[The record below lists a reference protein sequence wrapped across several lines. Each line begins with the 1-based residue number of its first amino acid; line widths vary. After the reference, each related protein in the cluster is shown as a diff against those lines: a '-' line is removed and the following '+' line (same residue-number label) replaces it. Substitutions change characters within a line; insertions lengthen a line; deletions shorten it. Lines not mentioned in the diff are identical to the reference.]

1 MEGWGPCSCSL
12 IHSFIT
18 SLVRTRG
25 DTPVTLPRPQLFCA
39 AWLTTHGF
47 PFPPS
52 SDCGCWSHL
61 VCLESGS
68 LLPSVHSLASAV
80 QWLTS
85 LWEGIFGILPSL
97 PPRGTNSEV
106 QLTFQ
111 SSPGTQRP
119 GLSSAIAPFLD
130 GIPSLSSLPASLAV
144 SPRSMSLINHMPS
157 HFLIQGLFLRKSHLR
172 EALSI
177 CQAMWLCSS
186 VRDHN
191 RKIKI

>member
-1 MEGWGPCSCSL
+1 MEAWGPCTCSL
-12 IHSFIT
+12 IHSFVT
-18 SLVRTRG
+18 PSVRTRG
-25 DTPVTLPRPQLFCA
+25 DTPDTLPRPQLFCA
-39 AWLTTHGF
+39 AGLAAYGVT
-47 PFPPS
+47 FPPS

-68 LLPSVHSLASAV
+68 LLPTVHSLASAAR
-80 QWLTS
+80 WLTS

-130 GIPSLSSLPASLAV
+130 SILFSLQP
-144 SPRSMSLINHMPS
+144 PC
-157 HFLIQGLFLRKSHLR
+157 FLSGFSQKHVLNKSHTLTF
-172 EALSI
+172 LDSG
-177 CQAMWLCSS
+177 S
-186 VRDHN
+186 VSKKKPSKRSTFYMPGN
-191 RKIKI
+191 VIMF